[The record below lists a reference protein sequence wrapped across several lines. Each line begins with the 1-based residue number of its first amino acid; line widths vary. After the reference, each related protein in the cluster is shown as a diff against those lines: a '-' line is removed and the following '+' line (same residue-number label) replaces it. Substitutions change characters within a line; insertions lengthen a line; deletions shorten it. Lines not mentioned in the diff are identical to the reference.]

1 MFRVIAV
8 GSDNSPRA
16 HAAVEYAAGLAESCG
31 ARLCIVVVHKR
42 YRLVC
47 HSRCGAEVSSR
58 RDRKSDVVDVEAH
71 KELLIPV
78 AKRLRRRGID
88 VDVRVLSGDPSTDLI
103 RSAAEAGA
111 DVLVVGD
118 RAIRGLFGGVAAA
131 AVRSATIP
139 VLVARTG
146 GAPRSAS
153 QTGLPAKR

>member
-31 ARLCIVVVHKR
+31 AKLCIIVVHR
-42 YRLVC
+42 PRPFVRN
-47 HSRCGAEVSSR
+47 SRHGAEMMSR
-58 RDRKSDVVDVEAH
+58 RDRESDVVNVEAH
-71 KELLIPV
+71 RELLIPV

-88 VDVRVLSGDPSTDLI
+88 VDVCVLSGDPSTGLI
-103 RSAAEAGA
+103 RSAADAGA

-131 AVRSATIP
+131 AVRRAMMP

-146 GAPRSAS
+146 DANRSVS
-153 QTGLPAKR
+153 ETGLPAQR